1 MNKTELDRYLRE
13 EIAAFP
19 GQTSLLAARLEDGE
33 VLWSWQPG
41 APAVSASTIKVPI
54 LLAALELVRQGR
66 LSLEQS
72 IPVPESEI
80 LEDTEVFERGQA
92 GYSLWELL
100 YWMIVE
106 SDNTATNRVLDTVGF
121 QAVNDYAA
129 RVLGLKDTVCQRK
142 MLDWAAIQAGR
153 NNFTSLSDQYRMYR
167 LLCRGELLDGYLTA
181 VAMDFLRRQR
191 SMDCILRYIPQRVD
205 FAHKTGGLDHLC
217 HDAGVFLQEDGGWF
231 LGIFSWD
238 GPSMDGE
245 KGQKMYLGRLAKA
258 IYDTYH

>member
-1 MNKTELDRYLRE
+1 
-13 EIAAFP
+13 
-19 GQTSLLAARLEDGE
+19 
-33 VLWSWQPG
+33 
-41 APAVSASTIKVPI
+41 
-54 LLAALELVRQGR
+54 
-66 LSLEQS
+66 
-72 IPVPESEI
+72 
-80 LEDTEVFERGQA
+80 
-92 GYSLWELL
+92 
-100 YWMIVE
+100 MIVE

-217 HDAGVFLQEDGGWF
+217 HDAGVFLQEDGGWC

-238 GPSMDGE
+238 GPSMDG
-245 KGQKMYLGRLAKA
+245 
-258 IYDTYH
+258 